1 MHVIAPKDSV
11 RFVDESFVERGYY
24 DRADGSFSSADDLL
38 NTIWNTGIET
48 YKACSEDALIDNPT
62 RERGQWLGDVGI
74 VGMEIGA
81 VGFSDIGIVR
91 RGLVQS
97 AQCANPEGLVAG
109 LCPGGSLTWLP
120 MRCNGFRPA

>member
-1 MHVIAPKDSV
+1 ML
-11 RFVDESFVERGYY
+11 R
-24 DRADGSFSSADDLL
+24 RARYTLKSSPLNGCSKRRL

-97 AQCANPEGLVAG
+97 AQ
-109 LCPGGSLTWLP
+109 
-120 MRCNGFRPA
+120 